1 MKKQKK
7 VLFVAT
13 VASHIRRFHTPY
25 LKLFKEKEYKTYVA
39 SGWNLSDD
47 EKIDYCDNYTEISV
61 QRSPYSFK
69 NLKAIRELK
78 DLIDAEKFDMIHC
91 HTPMGAVVARLAAK
105 KARKKY
111 GTRVIYTAHG
121 FHFYNGAPKK
131 NWVLFYPVEW
141 YLAKYTDTLITI
153 NQEDYKRAR
162 EKFEKRCKDIRYVP
176 GVGIDVEKF
185 NVKITKAQKKQ
196 LRSSLGLKE
205 DDFVLIFPA
214 RLDRN
219 KNQRFLI
226 DVMGELVSKDSDIHL
241 VLPGPDELN
250 GYYQKLTEEKGL
262 QKNIHFLDIRND
274 IPELMAISNVAVS
287 SSLREGLPVNIME
300 AFAAGKPVVALSCRG
315 VDDLVENG
323 KKGYVISSVS
333 EMVDRIL
340 LLKNN
345 RKISREIMANNKEK
359 AKKYSIDST
368 VDKMNDV
375 YFGA

>member
-185 NVKITKAQKKQ
+185 NVKITKAQKKE